1 MYLRSSSTY
10 LRNVVNIKCLFKV
23 SRPWNIPR
31 EYLFRHCHL
40 YVAALHRFFA
50 LRTWYVRR
58 KDLRLDLRF
67 DPLLQTSRARIDQVA
82 TGLCRVVFREAS
94 RSAILH
100 ASVALVALCF
110 DLSAFGSGSHGR
122 GGGWVVWMRCGYVE

>member
-10 LRNVVNIKCLFKV
+10 LRDVVNIKCLV
-23 SRPWNIPR
+23 NVDRPWNIPR
-31 EYLFRHCHL
+31 EYLFRHRHL

-50 LRTWYVRR
+50 LRAWYVRC

-67 DPLLQTSRARIDQVA
+67 NPLLQTSRARIDQVA
-82 TGLCRVVFREAS
+82 TGLCRIVVREAS
-94 RSAILH
+94 RSAIFH
-100 ASVALVALCF
+100 AGVTLVALRF

-122 GGGWVVWMRCGYVE
+122 GGG